1 MSSKASASGF
11 GTGKRMPDEPPAR
24 HAPQA
29 QARLKQTAWQ
39 RWEMASFAQEPQP
52 DLDKA
57 TADARD
63 GIGGRR
69 AASPS
74 EPAAEPVE
82 TVVRIDE
89 AELARLRLEA
99 QQQGQAEGYEKG
111 YLQGQSEGLAAVQAQ
126 AGQLHAL
133 TLALPAAL
141 RLAESSIA
149 DDLLALALAVAKQ
162 VLGQA
167 VSAEPQQAIL
177 PVIHELLLAEPAL
190 SGAPQLHL
198 HPDDA
203 LLVKEHLAEDLKAA
217 GWRIRPDVHV
227 TRGGC
232 RVLASSGEKDATLE
246 TRWER
251 VAATLARNQAPPPTV
266 PEPG

>member
-29 QARLKQTAWQ
+29 RLKQTAWQ

-52 DLDKA
+52 DLAKA

-69 AASPS
+69 AANAPA

-82 TVVRIDE
+82 PVVLIDE

-167 VSAEPQQAIL
+167 VSAEPQAIL

-217 GWRIRPDVHV
+217 GWRIRPDAHV

-251 VAATLARNQAPPPTV
+251 VAATLARNQVPPPTV